1 MSFILMYMK
10 VKSHRFKMTNGE
22 PEALGVVVSQDLL
35 GWWPLNSQN
44 RTGAWSMG
52 GRVRVAT
59 RGEGADVRS
68 L

>member
-1 MSFILMYMK
+1 
-10 VKSHRFKMTNGE
+10 MTNGE
-22 PEALGVVVSQDLL
+22 PEALGVVVSQDLS

-44 RTGAWSMG
+44 GTDAWSMG